1 MQQSAVFLL
10 AFALLG
16 STIPVA
22 SAQVSVRDYGAKGD
36 DKTDDTGAF
45 VAALRA
51 SRNVYVPEG
60 VYQIGTIELSDQT
73 WLHGAGRASVI
84 RFVSDKDSQA
94 AIYVGTECRVSN
106 LRLTGTEPFDNW
118 ITGKG
123 SMEPV
128 LLRARG
134 KRDIQIDRVQLDDFR
149 HNGIWIDNC

>member
-1 MQQSAVFLL
+1 MQQTTVFLL
-10 AFALLG
+10 ACALFG
-16 STIPVA
+16 STTPVA

-51 SRNVYVPEG
+51 SRDVYVPEG
-60 VYQIGTIELSDQT
+60 VYQIGTVELSDQT

-106 LRLTGTEPFDNW
+106 LR
-118 ITGKG
+118 
-123 SMEPV
+123 
-128 LLRARG
+128 
-134 KRDIQIDRVQLDDFR
+134 QLDHR
-149 HNGIWIDNC
+149 QRKYGTSATAGAGETGYSNRPRTVG